1 MTSTMLT
8 INNAKFGVSLCL
20 QISTMLLTTKVTK
33 SVFELSTLVAEFL
46 GEIDIGHTRKVD
58 VVR

>member
-1 MTSTMLT
+1 MLT

-46 GEIDIGHTRKVD
+46 GEIDIDQEKLMS
-58 VVR
+58 